1 VGGLGHFLC
10 RGTRRPFLPVVL
22 GHGKRLF
29 ADPGGKAPL
38 KLTDSAALETGV
50 LNLADPRA

>member
-1 VGGLGHFLC
+1 VGGLGHSLC

-38 KLTDSAALETGV
+38 KLTDSAAVETGV
-50 LNLADPRA
+50 PNLA